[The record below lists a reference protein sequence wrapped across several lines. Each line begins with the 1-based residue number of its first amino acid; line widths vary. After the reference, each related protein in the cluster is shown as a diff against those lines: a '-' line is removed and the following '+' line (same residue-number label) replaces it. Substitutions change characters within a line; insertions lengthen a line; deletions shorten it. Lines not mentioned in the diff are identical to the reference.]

1 MLAIST
7 TDIGTVY
14 KLDDDDKQR
23 FSITDDYMMSN
34 RHYTLVGN
42 NPTEMAKEMRRCF
55 ERARRNL
62 MRRAA

>member
-1 MLAIST
+1 M
-7 TDIGTVY
+7 VY